1 MKVKESFL
9 LYASQKEPIFSLLDI
24 RQRGILLTALYCYA
38 SSCDLPK
45 MDDKTL
51 MAFRFIKSSIDYN
64 NGLYED
70 RVKKQS
76 EGGKKGAR
84 HRAEKQAQLNAERG
98 TRSTLSI
105 PKHTQSNPSIPK
117 HNDMI
122 CDDTIC
128 DDTICDDTICD
139 DTGNEDKSESIEE
152 SGDAF
157 ASTSP
162 SKKFIPPTAEQVEEY
177 CSKKGFQIDVRLF
190 MDYYTANGWK
200 VGKNPMRDWKAAVR
214 TWENRARTGGGHIS
228 RGKTGGGIME
238 QMERLYHAESDSL
251 LPRGISSS
259 EEDEGA

>member
-51 MAFRFIKSSIDYN
+51 MAFSFIKSSIDYN

-76 EGGKKGAR
+76 EGGKKGAQ
-84 HRAEKQAQLNAERG
+84 HRAEKQAQLNAEKG
-98 TRSTLSI
+98 TRSTPSI
-105 PKHTQSNPSIPK
+105 PKHTQSTPSIPK

-122 CDDTIC
+122 CDDM
-128 DDTICDDTICD
+128 ICD
-139 DTGNEDKSESIEE
+139 DTGNEDERERTGE

-162 SKKFIPPTAEQVEEY
+162 SKKFIPPTVEQVEEY
-177 CSKKGFQIDVRLF
+177 CSKKGFQINVRLF

-200 VGKNPMRDWKAAVR
+200 IGKNPMRDWRAAVR
-214 TWENRARTGGGHIS
+214 TWENRARTSGGHIS
-228 RGKTGGGIME
+228 KGKTGGGIME

-259 EEDEGA
+259 EDDEGA